1 VSWST
6 PKKGSNVADST
17 IQIVFSNPFEGKD
30 DEFNEWYDNVHL
42 PQVLAMPGVIS
53 AQRYDLRPLAREDW
67 VGPGFR
73 YMAIY
78 EIDGDPDEVLAA
90 TSKAVHAGE
99 IVMSDTFDARN
110 SRLSFWAPRGPKAE
124 SQ

>member
-1 VSWST
+1 M
-6 PKKGSNVADST
+6 ADST

-42 PQVLAMPGVIS
+42 PEVL
-53 AQRYDLRPLAREDW
+53 
-67 VGPGFR
+67 
-73 YMAIY
+73 
-78 EIDGDPDEVLAA
+78 DGDPDEVLAA

-110 SRLSFWAPRGPKAE
+110 SRLSFWTARGPKVE